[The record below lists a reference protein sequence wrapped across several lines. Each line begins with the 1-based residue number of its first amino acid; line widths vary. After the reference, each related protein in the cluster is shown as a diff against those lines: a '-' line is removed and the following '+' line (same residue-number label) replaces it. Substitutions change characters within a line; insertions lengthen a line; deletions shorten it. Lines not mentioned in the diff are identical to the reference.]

1 MLAVSLLM
9 SLLGFLALL
18 VALYVG
24 STTWAWVCI
33 AVAVVGIVIFAV
45 DLFLHRKR

>member
-1 MLAVSLLM
+1 MLALSLLM

-24 STTWAWVCI
+24 STFWAWVCI
-33 AVAVVGIVIFAV
+33 GVAVVGLAVFVV
-45 DLFLHRKR
+45 DLILHRRR

>member
-1 MLAVSLLM
+1 MLALSLLM

-24 STTWAWVCI
+24 STLWAWICI
-33 AVAVVGIVIFAV
+33 GVAVVGLVVFVV
-45 DLFLHRKR
+45 DLFLHRRR